1 MVSRYLLEG
10 SSDEEATR
18 ESQEG
23 SINEEATREFPEGCS
38 TEEATLEFNEDTK
51 SREEKS
57 HLSQNDNKS
66 NEEEIQNSG
75 EVTSS
80 EGKRAIYDILEEKTN
95 GHVNIV
101 SEPHPEHLSQSARI
115 LNHREL
121 RSNRPE
127 NVAGPSN
134 RSDTEDLPTGS
145 SNLSVER
152 KLLEKSIKIMIRTL
166 IASAFSL
173 GKLLMQRGN
182 RDVLLSKDLRHAEK
196 LIIDIVNGRKKTP
209 EPLETPKSPVTPE
222 TPINLD
228 IVSDSSD
235 PIDHN
240 NTNFQERKNDI
251 LHTTEDDNSV
261 QGSWDERGTSRKRY
275 NNGDRVRDFV
285 SDLFRKS
292 DDYDISNPITPEHA
306 PTSCIG
312 PSTSSNYN
320 VSGFSIQNDSDF
332 IDFQLSNRE
341 TINVAQDDDTS
352 QKRTSETSITPEL
365 PETPKIYSEASVTSE
380 PSEAPET
387 SETSVISEPPE
398 TPESLVIPG
407 TPKTSNTEDD
417 SFSQEHSDEK
427 VTKKERVDDSD
438 QLENSES
445 SEGPYQ
451 VLSPR
456 KTDSDN
462 IDTQES
468 SNEMTN
474 VAQKDDDGDRP
485 GPSKISKGSYLK
497 DLKVLTTSESSDS
510 PYPLSPRKRRTLD
523 YSGLAMKHLGNDVY
537 CREVIYSSALGA
549 SHKATHLARR
559 LLEGVFKY
567 EALMGCTLT
576 GQAPRGTSKKLIVK
590 PLDQRAK
597 DAIVDFSMRIATEKN
612 WPSQNRGTIFKE
624 MSQKLTELYFTPGKV
639 PGPSDPS
646 DRDNINFE
654 ESSDEM
660 IDVGQENMDER
671 AIMTKRDID
680 DSERPRTSE
689 DLQSDV
695 LV

>member
-57 HLSQNDNKS
+57 HRSQNDNKS

-95 GHVNIV
+95 DHVNIV

-134 RSDTEDLPTGS
+134 RSDTEDLPSGS
-145 SNLSVER
+145 FNLSVER

-332 IDFQLSNRE
+332 IDYQLSNRE

-387 SETSVISEPPE
+387 SETSVISKPPE

-407 TPKTSNTEDD
+407 TPKTPNTEDD

-427 VTKKERVDDSD
+427 VTKKERVDHSD

-523 YSGLAMKHLGNDVY
+523 YNG
-537 CREVIYSSALGA
+537 
-549 SHKATHLARR
+549 
-559 LLEGVFKY
+559 
-567 EALMGCTLT
+567 
-576 GQAPRGTSKKLIVK
+576 
-590 PLDQRAK
+590 
-597 DAIVDFSMRIATEKN
+597 
-612 WPSQNRGTIFKE
+612 
-624 MSQKLTELYFTPGKV
+624 LYFTPGKV

-654 ESSDEM
+654 ESRDEM
-660 IDVGQENMDER
+660 IDVGQENMDKE
-671 AIMTKRDID
+671 
-680 DSERPRTSE
+680 
-689 DLQSDV
+689 L
-695 LV
+695 L